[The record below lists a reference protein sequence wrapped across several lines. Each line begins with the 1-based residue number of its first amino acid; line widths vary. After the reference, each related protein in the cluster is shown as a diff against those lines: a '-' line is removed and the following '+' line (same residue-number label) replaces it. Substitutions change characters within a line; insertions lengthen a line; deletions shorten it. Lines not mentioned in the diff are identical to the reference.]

1 MNFRKSDLASFCLGL
16 SNFIYFKSFGQ
27 IILLEVIA
35 ILLFMLIF
43 IFAKNGGPI
52 LKVEGRMFPKKFYYL
67 GFIWLI
73 GQFIS
78 DSINHSDPTDTKKLI
93 AQIVVILVLV
103 YWAQNW
109 FQSGESR
116 LTWFILGYCFSVIPN
131 YFLTPSIYTLVEPWK
146 FCFGPGFT
154 LLVFLWFSKSRISL
168 PLQMATILPLVYFDI
183 LVGSRALALVTIIS
197 WASSLLSRLPSE
209 NKSRL
214 VISIVG
220 LAVVAMLASNTYHNL
235 ALSGHLGTSQQA
247 KAIQQFGSGPLILV
261 ARSELLFELSGI
273 RRNLL
278 FGTGSNPNISTD
290 IVNEVDRFNS
300 RIGVASENTAA
311 FLYAQSTGKIPQ
323 HSLLFSFWMF
333 GGIPAAL
340 FWIYLFFI
348 LSKWTLQT
356 RIQNSSYF
364 YLSRFLYIGFVWN
377 FLFSPLGAG
386 QRVLLA
392 LTIATV
398 FRDYSDSRT
407 HNPSS
412 DLREIY

>member
-1 MNFRKSDLASFCLGL
+1 MDLKRSDVGSFCLGL
-16 SNFIYFKSFGQ
+16 SNFIYFKSFGL
-27 IILLEVIA
+27 IIMLEVIA
-35 ILLFMLIF
+35 VLVFVIILMFNKTGNSRL
-43 IFAKNGGPI
+43 AHVGTG
-52 LKVEGRMFPKKFYYL
+52 FPKQFFFF
-67 GFIWLI
+67 GCIWLI
-73 GQFIS
+73 GQYFS
-78 DSINHSDPTDTKKLI
+78 DSINHSDPKDTKKLL
-93 AQIVVILVLV
+93 AQIIVIMVLV
-103 YWAQNW
+103 YWAVNW
-109 FQSGESR
+109 FQPMESR
-116 LTWFILGYCFSVIPN
+116 LTCFIVGYCFSVVPN
-131 YFLTPSIYTLVEPWK
+131 YFLTPSIYTYVEPWK
-146 FCFGPGFT
+146 FCFGPGLT
-154 LLVFLWFSKSRISL
+154 LLEFFWFSKSRISL

-412 DLREIY
+412 AIS

>member
-1 MNFRKSDLASFCLGL
+1 MDLKRNDVGSFCLGL
-16 SNFIYFKSFGQ
+16 SNFIYFKSVGL
-27 IILLEVIA
+27 IIMLEVIA
-35 ILLFMLIF
+35 VVVFVIRLMFNKTGNSRL
-43 IFAKNGGPI
+43 AHVGTG
-52 LKVEGRMFPKKFYYL
+52 FPKRFFL
-67 GFIWLI
+67 FGCIWLI
-73 GQFIS
+73 GQYFS
-78 DSINHSDPTDTKKLI
+78 DSINHSDPEDTRKLM
-93 AQIVVILVLV
+93 AQIVVLLILV

-109 FQSGESR
+109 FQFQKSR
-116 LTWFILGYCFSVIPN
+116 LSAFILGYCVSVLPN
-131 YFLTPSIYTLVEPWK
+131 YLLTPNVYILVEPWK

-154 LLVFLWFSKSRISL
+154 LLVFFWFSKSRVSL
-168 PLQMATILPLVYFDI
+168 ALQIATILPLVFFDI
-183 LVGSRALALVTIIS
+183 FIGSRALALVTIIS
-197 WASSLLSRLPSE
+197 WASSLLSRRPSG

-214 VISIVG
+214 IISIVG
-220 LAVVAMLASNTYHNL
+220 FAVVAMLTSNTYHNL

-261 ARSELLFELSGI
+261 ARSEFLFELSGI

-278 FGTGSNPNISTD
+278 FGAGSNPNISTD
-290 IVNEVDRFNS
+290 IANEVHRFNS

-364 YLSRFLYIGFVWN
+364 YLSRFLYVGFVWN

-386 QRVLLA
+386 QRVFLA
-392 LTIATV
+392 LTIATI

-407 HNPSS
+407 HKLSS
-412 DLREIY
+412 AIS

>member
-1 MNFRKSDLASFCLGL
+1 MELKRSDVGSFCLGL
-16 SNFIYFKSFGQ
+16 SNFIYFKSFGL
-27 IILLEVIA
+27 IIMLEVIA
-35 ILLFMLIF
+35 VLAFVMKLMFNKTGKSRFAHIGTGFPNRLFLF
-43 IFAKNGGPI
+43 GC
-52 LKVEGRMFPKKFYYL
+52 
-67 GFIWLI
+67 IWLI
-73 GQFIS
+73 GQYFS
-78 DSINHSDPTDTKKLI
+78 DSINHSDPMDTKKLM
-93 AQIVVILVLV
+93 AQIVVLLILA

-116 LTWFILGYCFSVIPN
+116 LTWFILGYCFSVVPN

-154 LLVFLWFSKSRISL
+154 LLVFFWYSKSRVSL
-168 PLQMATILPLVYFDI
+168 TLQIATILPLVYFDI

-197 WASSLLSRLPSE
+197 WASSLLSRQPSD

-214 VISIVG
+214 IISIVG
-220 LAVVAMLASNTYHNL
+220 LAVVAMLASNMYHNL
-235 ALSGHLGTSQQA
+235 ALSGHLGTSQQS

-273 RRNLL
+273 RRNIL
-278 FGTGSNPNISTD
+278 FGSGSNPNISTD

-356 RIQNSSYF
+356 RFQNSSYF
-364 YLSRFLYIGFVWN
+364 YLSRFLYVGFVWN

-398 FRDYSDSRT
+398 FCDYSDSRT
-407 HNPSS
+407 RKLSS
-412 DLREIY
+412 AIS